1 MYVELHS
8 HSAFSF
14 LDGASQPD
22 ELVAAAAEL
31 GYEALALTDHNGVFG
46 SMEHAQACASLG
58 VRAIHGAEVDLDDGR
73 HLTLLVEDDRGWR
86 NLCRLLTRAHA
97 HTRSVTKA
105 GDGKG
110 AAAPCSRRATAPS
123 VPLEAVIE
131 HAEGLVCLSGCAR
144 DGVRDEPTMRR
155 LLGAFGPESFRVELQ
170 RPFARHDRALNRGLS
185 SLARRLGVP
194 CVATGN
200 VHAHSRERALLQDA
214 FVAIREHTTLD
225 ASEPLRRGNFSHVL
239 ASPVAMAARFED
251 HPQAVRETLRL
262 AERLRFDLSS
272 DLGYRYPGSEDE
284 AADRKLA
291 EICWSRFDDRYP
303 KGVVRRAEAVGR
315 LEEELR
321 VIGGLNLAGFFLLHR
336 DMLELAREVAAEV
349 RGPDTVRA
357 LLPPGRGRGSSVS
370 SIVCYLTGL
379 SHIDPIENDLF
390 LGRFLNDELTAL
402 PDIDL
407 DFPRDIREVL
417 IPRVH
422 DRYGRDRAALVAA
435 FPTYRSRGAVREIG
449 KALGLPPGEIERVA
463 RVAEPWAD
471 AVDEDIAFALGEASA
486 SEAREFAPPDDGG
499 PSPAGPPPWTE
510 AAGLAAR
517 AALAGRDRGRQ
528 RAAEVAD
535 AALAADPAAVRA
547 ATLAARCGNSDVAR
561 EAARAA
567 RAAAD
572 ATARIAVAASEAVR
586 RDPAAARAAAAGDP
600 DAARHLAVAT
610 TRYGGPDASLTP
622 LAAMATDARS
632 GTALAALTAAGLD
645 AAEAAGSVM
654 GAISAAAHAHDA
666 FIGGR
671 GSMHDAF
678 GDDRSVGYRQAAT
691 EKGWEASMSGERPS
705 SAPELTGRWGWLA
718 RLASMAYGLPRHLSQ
733 HPGGMIVSTRPLIDC
748 VPLVPAAMEGRQM
761 CQWDK
766 DSCADAGFLKIDLL
780 GLGML
785 SAVERAVVEVERTRG
800 VRIDLSRIPF
810 DDKQT
815 YETIQ
820 VADTMGVF
828 QIESRAQMQSLL
840 RTKPASLEDLT
851 IQVAIVRPGPIV
863 GGAVNPYIQRKQAM
877 RENPDFEVPYPH
889 PSLEPVLKETLGTI
903 IFQDQVLE
911 VAMAFAGFSPGEAE
925 GLRRAMSRKRSAAAI
940 QAYHDRF
947 VDGAARTHGA
957 SPEVAEEIFTMIAGF
972 SGFGFPKAHGA
983 AFGLLAYQS
992 TWLRVHYKPEFTCA
1006 LLNEQPM
1013 GFYPSDT
1020 LVHEAQRTG
1029 IEVCAPDVNASRVL
1043 CHVEHSGEGA
1053 ARARIRIGLGY
1064 LSGARADE
1072 MQAVVD
1078 EREARGPYR
1087 SLGDLAS
1094 RAGIGRPALEVLAWS
1109 GACDALIG
1117 SSSDQA
1123 RRTALWRLG
1132 IAAPA
1137 KSGGKEGAQL
1147 ALPLE
1152 LPEAPALRPLD
1163 AWESMVADYATT
1175 GLTAGA
1181 HPFALLRD
1189 DLPPGTVSSR
1199 DLDGL
1204 VHGTPVRIGGLVVA
1218 RQRPATAN
1226 GIVFLLLED
1235 EFGTINLVV
1244 PPPVY
1249 ERDRLIVRG
1258 EPLVYVEG
1266 RLEKHPAA
1274 AGAIN
1279 VVVSRMRTVDVPGG
1293 EAADVVELP
1302 VGQAASLGSTTPEEW
1317 ELALQARRAGAGGGA
1332 AADFQAVAPPVQSFA
1347 SGRRR

>member
-1 MYVELHS
+1 VFDMYVELHC

-31 GYEALALTDHNGVFG
+31 GYEALALTDHNGVYG
-46 SMEHAQACASLG
+46 SMEHAQACAGMG
-58 VRAIHGAEVDLDDGR
+58 VRAIHGAEIDLDDGR
-73 HLTLLVEDDRGWR
+73 HITLLVEDARGWR
-86 NLCRLLTRAHA
+86 NLCRILTRAHA
-97 HTRSVTKA
+97 HTRNSA
-105 GDGKG
+105 
-110 AAAPCSRRATAPS
+110 RRIATAPS
-123 VPLEAVIE
+123 IPLEVVLE

-144 DGVRDEPTMRR
+144 QGVRDEPTMRR
-155 LLGAFGPESFRVELQ
+155 LLGAFGPDHLRIELQ
-170 RPFARHDRALNRGLS
+170 RPFARHDRTLNRGLA
-185 SLARRLGVP
+185 SLAGRLGVP
-194 CVATGN
+194 TVATGN
-200 VHAHSRERALLQDA
+200 VHAHSHERALLQDA

-239 ASPVAMAARFED
+239 ASPVAMASRFED
-251 HPQAVRETLRL
+251 HPEAVKETLRL

-284 AADRKLA
+284 MADRKLA
-291 EICWSRFDDRYP
+291 EICWARFDDRYP
-303 KGVVRRAEAVGR
+303 AGMARRAEAVAR
-315 LEEELR
+315 LEEELK

-390 LGRFLNDELTAL
+390 LGRFLNTELTAL

-471 AVDEDIAFALGEASA
+471 AVDEDIAFALGQAA
-486 SEAREFAPPDDGG
+486 DDGG
-499 PSPAGPPPWTE
+499 PSPPGPPPWTA
-510 AAGLAAR
+510 AAGAAVLA
-517 AALAGRDRGRQ
+517 
-528 RAAEVAD
+528 VATSREGGPD
-535 AALAADPAAVRA
+535 AALAPV
-547 ATLAARCGNSDVAR
+547 
-561 EAARAA
+561 E
-567 RAAAD
+567 
-572 ATARIAVAASEAVR
+572 
-586 RDPAAARAAAAGDP
+586 
-600 DAARHLAVAT
+600 
-610 TRYGGPDASLTP
+610 
-622 LAAMATDARS
+622 
-632 GTALAALTAAGLD
+632 
-645 AAEAAGSVM
+645 
-654 GAISAAAHAHDA
+654 A

-671 GSMHDAF
+671 EGMHDAF
-678 GDDRSVGYRQAAT
+678 GDDRSFAYRQAAT

-705 SAPELTGRWGWLA
+705 SAPELGGRWGWLA
-718 RLASMAYGLPRHLSQ
+718 RLAAMAYGLPRHLSQ

-761 CQWDK
+761 CHWDK
-766 DSCADAGFLKIDLL
+766 DSCSDAGFLKIDLL

-785 SAVERAVVEVERTRG
+785 SAVERAVVEIERTRG
-800 VRIDLSRIPF
+800 ERIDLSRIPF
-810 DDKQT
+810 DDKPT
-815 YETIQ
+815 YDAIQ

-840 RTKPASLEDLT
+840 RTKPATLEDIT

-863 GGAVNPYIQRKQAM
+863 GGAVNPYIQRKQAL
-877 RENPDFEVPYPH
+877 RENPDFVVPYQH

-947 VDGAARTHGA
+947 VEGAARTHGA
-957 SPEVAEEIFTMIAGF
+957 DQETAEEIFTMIAGF

-1029 IEVCAPDVNASRVL
+1029 IAVHPPAVNESRVL
-1043 CHVEHSGEGA
+1043 CHVEASA
-1053 ARARIRIGLGY
+1053 PPAIRIGLAY
-1064 LSGARADE
+1064 LSGARKEE
-1072 MQAVVD
+1072 MEAVVA

-1094 RAGIGRPALEVLAWS
+1094 RAGIGRPSLEVLAWS
-1109 GACDALIG
+1109 GACDALLG
-1117 SSSDQA
+1117 ASSDQA
-1123 RRTALWRLG
+1123 RRTALWQLG

-1137 KSGGKEGAQL
+1137 HRRDEGAQL

-1152 LPEAPALRPLD
+1152 LPDAPQLRPLD
-1163 AWESMVADYATT
+1163 PWEAMVADYATT
-1175 GLTAGA
+1175 GLTAGP
-1181 HPFALLRD
+1181 HPFALLRG
-1189 DLPPGTVSSR
+1189 DLPEGSVTSR
-1199 DLDGL
+1199 DLDRL
-1204 VHGTPVRIGGLVVA
+1204 RHGTPVRTGGLVVA

-1258 EPLVYVEG
+1258 EPLVLVEG

-1274 AGAIN
+1274 EGAIN
-1279 VVVSRMRTVDVPGG
+1279 VVVSRLRPADRAAG
-1293 EAADVVELP
+1293 EAAEVVSLP
-1302 VGQAASLGSTTPEEW
+1302 IVSLGNVTPEEW
-1317 ELALQARRAGAGGGA
+1317 ELAMQARRAAGGGG
-1332 AADFQAVAPPVQSFA
+1332 FTEVAPAVQSFG